1 MVYYC
6 HGLKIRIVT
15 AILGRLLVTGG
26 CMGKNR
32 GRLGNRKARKE
43 KAKKKE
49 GRDKDWS
56 KDFGLILSFSAI
68 VVVFVWTG
76 TRTRIG
82 AGWWHIG
89 E

>member
-1 MVYYC
+1 MRMVYYC

-15 AILGRLLVTGG
+15 AILGRLLIRGG
-26 CMGKNR
+26 CRGKNR
-32 GRLGNRKARKE
+32 GRLGNRKARK
-43 KAKKKE
+43 KKE
-49 GRDKDWS
+49 GRTKDWS
-56 KDFGLILSFSAI
+56 RDFGLILSFSAI

>member
-26 CMGKNR
+26 CRGKNR
-32 GRLGNRKARKE
+32 GRLGNRKARK
-43 KAKKKE
+43 KKGK
-49 GRDKDWS
+49 DKGWS
-56 KDFGLILSFSAI
+56 RDFGLILSFSAI

-76 TRTRIG
+76 TRTSIG

>member
-26 CMGKNR
+26 CRGKNR

-43 KAKKKE
+43 KE
-49 GRDKDWS
+49 GRTKDWS
-56 KDFGLILSFSAI
+56 RDFGLILSFSVI